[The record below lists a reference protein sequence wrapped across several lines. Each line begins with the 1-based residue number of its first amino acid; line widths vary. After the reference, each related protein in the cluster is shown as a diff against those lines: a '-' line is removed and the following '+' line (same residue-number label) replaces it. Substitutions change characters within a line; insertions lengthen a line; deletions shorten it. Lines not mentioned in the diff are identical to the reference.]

1 MIFKV
6 LSFINLTI
14 TLLCKNFDTVKV
26 NIYLT
31 DRELIT
37 FRWVYYT

>member
-6 LSFINLTI
+6 LSFIKLTI
-14 TLLCKNFDTVKV
+14 NLLYKNFDTIRV

-31 DRELIT
+31 HRELIT
-37 FRWVYYT
+37 FRCVYYI